1 MGQSMENEVT
11 KIAISVDT
19 LGHMLDVLRIAK
31 YLIDEALDDTTTAP
45 VTLMKRVYGG
55 HLNKIRRR
63 LVEVEEEVTPQLHA
77 AWGERYAEEI
87 LNNR

>member
-1 MGQSMENEVT
+1 MEIEVT

-63 LVEVEEEVTPQLHA
+63 LVEVEEEVTPQCHA
-77 AWGERYAEEI
+77 SWRERHAKDI
-87 LNNR
+87 LNNH